1 MAQRRQFPG
10 KLKARVVLEAIK
22 GETIN
27 EIASIYEV
35 HPNQVS
41 KWKKRALE
49 LLPEVMDR
57 RPGKKANND
66 RAEEKLYQQIGKL
79 TVEVDFLK
87 KKLELLQ

>member
-1 MAQRRQFPG
+1 
-10 KLKARVVLEAIK
+10 
-22 GETIN
+22 
-27 EIASIYEV
+27 
-35 HPNQVS
+35 
-41 KWKKRALE
+41 
-49 LLPEVMDR
+49 MDR